1 MIKIVFERPVLDR
14 DTPRENIALLDTWAS
29 DVTDKLNYLVR
40 QLQKEKDNEKRH
52 L

>member
-40 QLQKEKDNEKRH
+40 QLQKEKDNEK
-52 L
+52 